1 MMGWALAAAS
11 AVDGVGHTLF
21 WALPTTICWAMPRR
35 VTVANVLYSYPL
47 PGLSGCGRGK
57 S

>member
-1 MMGWALAAAS
+1 MPRNTSVSLK
-11 AVDGVGHTLF
+11 F
-21 WALPTTICWAMPRR
+21 FRMPRR
-35 VTVANVLYSYPL
+35 VTVANVLSSYPM